1 VIKIE
6 WIEST
11 YSYLLTK
18 ILTLIDPVK
27 KSIKK
32 TECLVHVYINNKALN
47 VLLNDGYIKEF
58 NLFNSFITSLN
69 KGVVWADQDFKS
81 ANHFYHPVKK
91 RGLYGRKN
99 AMELAL
105 EYHDKA
111 LKYWSMKKYKKSM
124 FYFGATLHLIQDM
137 TVPQHANIKLLDNH
151 HQYEKYVSKS
161 YDNIKE
167 FKINSG
173 AYILDSVEDY
183 IRFNSRVALKI
194 YRKFK
199 HIKDDDER
207 FYRTTRCSL
216 PLATRTTAGALALF
230 YKEIKEKD

>member
-1 VIKIE
+1 
-6 WIEST
+6 
-11 YSYLLTK
+11 
-18 ILTLIDPVK
+18 
-27 KSIKK
+27 
-32 TECLVHVYINNKALN
+32 VYINNKALN

-137 TVPQHANIKLLDNH
+137 TVPQHANI
-151 HQYEKYVSKS
+151 S
-161 YDNIKE
+161 
-167 FKINSG
+167 F
-173 AYILDSVEDY
+173 
-183 IRFNSRVALKI
+183 
-194 YRKFK
+194 
-199 HIKDDDER
+199 
-207 FYRTTRCSL
+207 
-216 PLATRTTAGALALF
+216 
-230 YKEIKEKD
+230 

>member
-1 VIKIE
+1 MIKIE

-18 ILTLIDPVK
+18 ILTLINPVK

-105 EYHDKA
+105 ESHYKA

>member
-1 VIKIE
+1 MIKIE

-105 EYHDKA
+105 EYHYKA

>member
-1 VIKIE
+1 MIKIE

-105 EYHDKA
+105 EYHYKA

-167 FKINSG
+167 FEINSG

-230 YKEIKEKD
+230 YKETKEKD

>member
-1 VIKIE
+1 MIKIE

-18 ILTLIDPVK
+18 ILTLINPVK

>member
-1 VIKIE
+1 MIKIE

-230 YKEIKEKD
+230 YKETKEKD

>member
-1 VIKIE
+1 MIKIE

>member
-1 VIKIE
+1 MIKIE

-27 KSIKK
+27 KPIKK

-230 YKEIKEKD
+230 YKETKEKD

>member
-1 VIKIE
+1 M
-6 WIEST
+6 
-11 YSYLLTK
+11 
-18 ILTLIDPVK
+18 
-27 KSIKK
+27 
-32 TECLVHVYINNKALN
+32 YINNKALN